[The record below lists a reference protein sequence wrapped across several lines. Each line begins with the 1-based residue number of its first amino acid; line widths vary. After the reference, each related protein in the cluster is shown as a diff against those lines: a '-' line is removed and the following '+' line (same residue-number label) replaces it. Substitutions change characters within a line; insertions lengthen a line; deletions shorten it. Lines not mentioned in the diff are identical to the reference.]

1 MFRSVLIAA
10 LSLFLA
16 LPIIRAQDGKTS
28 ISDIEALIRSRQYDQ
43 ALSALRVELRGDPAN
58 FRLWTLEGVCFAI
71 QGKDSEALTAFNRA
85 IRISPGYAP
94 ALKGEIQILYKTAD
108 KRAIPLLE
116 RLLRSDANDTTA
128 HEMLAMLDKHG
139 GDCRA
144 AVSQFQPIQ
153 DAIANHP
160 DSLEAYGYCLVQLNR
175 ASEAVPVFR
184 QLVPL
189 LPGRTYPSYD
199 LAVLLVSTKDN
210 DEAVKVLEPLLTPSQ
225 TDPDVFSLASQAY
238 EATGNTPRAVQLQ
251 RQAIVLD
258 PSDPSNYIAFA
269 VLCLNHDSFQVGID
283 MLNAGLKHIP
293 GDASLYLSRGVLYV
307 QLGEFDNAEAD
318 FTKAEELNAS
328 QNLGAYAGD
337 LAFLEANNPAKA
349 LEQVR
354 GQLHAHPDN
363 SLLRLLLVQLLMSGA
378 PAPESAAFKEAM
390 QNALTIARRKPDLA
404 GVHDQLAGMYMSLKQ
419 YDRAIGECR
428 LALQYDAS
436 DETAMYHLVMSLR
449 HNGESNEE
457 LQPLVKRLSE
467 MHRATMQRETEL
479 KRYRLVEAEA
489 PPQTGSSH

>member
-10 LSLFLA
+10 FSLFPA
-16 LPIIRAQDGKTS
+16 LPLLAQGSKSS
-28 ISDIEALIRSRQYDQ
+28 ISDIEGLIRSRQYDQ
-43 ALSALRVELRGDPAN
+43 ALSVLKVELHSDPGN

-71 QGKDSEALTAFNRA
+71 QGEDTEAEAAFSHA
-85 IRISPGYAP
+85 IRIAPNYPP
-94 ALKGEIQILYKTAD
+94 ALQGEIQILYKTGD

-116 RLLRSDANDTTA
+116 KLLRSDPDDKTA
-128 HEMLAMLDKHG
+128 QEMLAMLDKHT
-139 GDCRA
+139 GDCRT
-144 AVSQFQPIQ
+144 AVSRFQSIQ

-175 ASEAVPVFR
+175 ANDAIPVFR
-184 QLVPL
+184 KLIPL

-199 LAVLLVSTKDN
+199 LAVLLVSAKND
-210 DEAVKVLEPLLTPSQ
+210 DEAVKVLEPLLTASQ

-238 EATGNTPRAVQLQ
+238 EDTKNTPRAVQLQ

-258 PSDPSNYIAFA
+258 PTDPSNYVAFA

-293 GDASLYLSRGVLYV
+293 GNASLYLSRGVLYV

-318 FTKAEELNAS
+318 FTRAERLNVS
-328 QNLGAYAGD
+328 LNLGAYAGD
-337 LAFLEANNPAKA
+337 LAFLEANHPAKA

-354 GQLHAHPDN
+354 AQLNAHPDN
-363 SLLRLLLVQLLMSGA
+363 RLLRLLLVQLLMSSA

-390 QNALTIARRKPDLA
+390 QNALAIENGKPDLA
-404 GVHDQLAGMYMSLKQ
+404 GVHDQLAGMYMSLRQ
-419 YDRAIGECR
+419 YDKAISECR
-428 LALQYDAS
+428 MALQSDPS

-449 HNGESNEE
+449 HNGETNEQ
-457 LQPLVKRLSE
+457 LQPLVRRLSE
-467 MHRATMQRETEL
+467 MHQEAMHRETEL
-479 KRYRLVEAEA
+479 KRYRLVESEA
-489 PPQTGSSH
+489 PPQTGDGP